1 MNWSMGS
8 ENGQIWLL
16 LLCIVV
22 GAVVSGSVYGA
33 YLLWR
38 KRLAD
43 NEEPLPHCNLEE
55 RLAQIANTP
64 LHPIKK
70 TA

>member
-8 ENGQIWLL
+8 ENGQFWLL

-38 KRLAD
+38 KQSVD
-43 NEEPLPHCNLEE
+43 EEPLPHCNLEE
-55 RLAQIANTP
+55 RLSQIAQASIQ
-64 LHPIKK
+64 PIKK